1 MSEITHISEILPGI
15 LAQVIKASE
24 RSGGMQYPYYR
35 QLEERD
41 VPQEIAESWFQHH
54 AKKGIPVAM
63 TVGID
68 PMKKDKNRRTYQ
80 VWVAGDD
87 MVSSN
92 PNTEEIFGTII
103 KEANGFDALC
113 RFDAGEA
120 ANG

>member
-1 MSEITHISEILPGI
+1 MH
-15 LAQVIKASE
+15 KHK
-24 RSGGMQYPYYR
+24 MFPYYS
-35 QLEERD
+35 LLD
-41 VPQEIAESWFQHH
+41 VTEVSLKVAESWYRHH

-113 RFDAGEA
+113 RFDAMEA
-120 ANG
+120 AHD